1 MYTEIAPSLCTLFNH
16 SLRIGRF
23 PAEWKNA
30 DVTPVHKKDNKEP
43 AENYRPISLLP
54 IVSKVMER
62 CVCNRFY
69 SHVSHLITSL
79 QHGFM
84 RNRSCVTQ
92 LLSVLHSIGK
102 SLDQNTQT
110 DILYVDFAKA
120 FDCVDHVILIEKLK
134 WYGVT
139 GNLLNWFTDYL
150 SDRSQR
156 VVIEGVA
163 SRYLPVTS
171 GVPQGSIVGPLLF
184 VIFINDLPDIIQEQ
198 TRTGLFADDTK
209 LYRSVKSP
217 SDCESLQHDISN
229 LNNWSHNSNMKF
241 NASKCKVLTITR
253 KKSPVITDYRLGNV
267 ILHRAH
273 QEKDLGIIVKSN
285 LSWDSH
291 IFSIVSKA
299 NKMLGILKRTCPL
312 IRDTKVRR
320 TLYLTLVKSKLC
332 YATEVWSPANV
343 KLQVALERVQRR
355 ATRWIL
361 KSKVGEMS
369 YEDRLKTLNLLPLTY
384 DREIRD
390 LILVYKCIF
399 GHTDLN
405 IEHFVSF
412 IHHNRTRTQNP
423 SLLLKSPYCRTSTFQ
438 GSFFNRIVKT
448 WNNVGKIASPEK
460 FAV

>member
-1 MYTEIAPSLCTLFNH
+1 LFNH
-16 SLRIGRF
+16 YLRIGRF

-54 IVSKVMER
+54 IVIKVMER

-69 SHVSHLITSL
+69 AHVSHLITSL

-84 RNRSCVTQ
+84 HNQSCVTQ

-110 DILYVDFAKA
+110 DILYLDFAKA

-139 GNLLNWFTDYL
+139 ENLLNWFTDYL

-156 VVIEGVA
+156 VLIDGVA

-217 SDCESLQHDISN
+217 SNCESLQHDISN
-229 LNNWSHNSNMKF
+229 LNNWSHNSNMKC

-253 KKSPVITDYRLGNV
+253 KKSPVITDYHLVNV
-267 ILHRAH
+267 ILQRIH
-273 QEKDLGIIVKSN
+273 QEKIWEL
-285 LSWDSH
+285 L
-291 IFSIVSKA
+291 SKA
-299 NKMLGILKRTCPL
+299 TYPGILTFSQSS
-312 IRDTKVRR
+312 
-320 TLYLTLVKSKLC
+320 VKP
-332 YATEVWSPANV
+332 T
-343 KLQVALERVQRR
+343 
-355 ATRWIL
+355 
-361 KSKVGEMS
+361 
-369 YEDRLKTLNLLPLTY
+369 
-384 DREIRD
+384 
-390 LILVYKCIF
+390 
-399 GHTDLN
+399 
-405 IEHFVSF
+405 
-412 IHHNRTRTQNP
+412 
-423 SLLLKSPYCRTSTFQ
+423 
-438 GSFFNRIVKT
+438 
-448 WNNVGKIASPEK
+448 
-460 FAV
+460 